1 MTQVSF
7 VDRLVKSGS
16 IPIHLIRA
24 KDKSGAEAW
33 YYILSSHEKVRMV
46 ANSEADGSFLNLSDY
61 GQIVA
66 SGFGRE
72 PTAEAKQMLKDKY
85 NFDADS
91 LK

>member
-1 MTQVSF
+1 MAQVSF

-24 KDKSGAEAW
+24 KDKSGEQAW
-33 YYILSSHEKVRMV
+33 YYILSSHEKIRVLAGGGDIGIV
-46 ANSEADGSFLNLSDY
+46 NLELY

-66 SGFGRE
+66 SGFGSE
-72 PTAEAKQMLKDKY
+72 PTAEAKRMLKEKY
-85 NFDADS
+85 QFDADS